1 MTRAVPA
8 EYHPLDPNII
18 VYTPKHHSPTA
29 IVTLVRRSM
38 PIRPAIRANI
48 FTGLTIKLVARRPH
62 SLATFLDL
70 SRNDPF
76 LSSQPCLI
84 TTRVLQ
90 RKDPRASTNLRRP
103 LLEQLGVRG
112 QSMHVQ
118 KLLIPTMPSM
128 RALHEKEKITQHVL
142 TQEYFLLR
150 REEVISATD
159 PTTNHPRPWENC
171 KKQVPLEEE
180 PSEFR

>member
-1 MTRAVPA
+1 
-8 EYHPLDPNII
+8 
-18 VYTPKHHSPTA
+18 
-29 IVTLVRRSM
+29 
-38 PIRPAIRANI
+38 
-48 FTGLTIKLVARRPH
+48 
-62 SLATFLDL
+62 
-70 SRNDPF
+70 
-76 LSSQPCLI
+76 
-84 TTRVLQ
+84 
-90 RKDPRASTNLRRP
+90 
-103 LLEQLGVRG
+103 
-112 QSMHVQ
+112 MHVQ